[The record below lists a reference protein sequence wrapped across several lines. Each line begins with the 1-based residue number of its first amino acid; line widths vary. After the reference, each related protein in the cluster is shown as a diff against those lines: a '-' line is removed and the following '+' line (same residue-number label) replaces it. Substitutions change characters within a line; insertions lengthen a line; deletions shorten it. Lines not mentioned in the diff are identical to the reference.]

1 MTDYLKYI
9 GRLILPL
16 LVAFAFG
23 WVLRSC
29 NGKKSDYVPPIKV
42 TEYLTRVDTFKQEVA
57 GLKKRLKGAKGKS
70 KISLIDTNE
79 VAQQITI
86 RDTIILKQDS
96 IITKQDTVIRY
107 LIVSDS
113 LRADTIQGLSKDVKR
128 ERFWKRTFG
137 GAAAV
142 GWLILLL

>member
-1 MTDYLKYI
+1 MKHFP
-9 GRLILPL
+9 LIIAL
-16 LVAFAFG
+16 LAAFAFG

-29 NGKKSDYVPPIKV
+29 NGKKSQYVPPIKV
-42 TEYLTRVDTFKQEVA
+42 TEDLTKVDTIKQEVT
-57 GLKKRLKGAKGKS
+57 RLKTRLKVVNVH
-70 KISLIDTNE
+70 DTIE
-79 VAQQITI
+79 VLQQVAI

-107 LIVSDS
+107 LIASDS

>member
-1 MTDYLKYI
+1 MKYFP
-9 GRLILPL
+9 LIITL
-16 LVAFAFG
+16 LAAFAFG
-23 WVLRSC
+23 WILRSC
-29 NGKKSDYVPPIKV
+29 NGKKSQHVPPLKV
-42 TEYLTRVDTFKQEVA
+42 TEYLTKVDTFKQEVT
-57 GLKKRLKGAKGKS
+57 RLKTRLKVVNVH
-70 KISLIDTNE
+70 DTVE
-79 VAQQITI
+79 VLQQVAI

-107 LIVSDS
+107 LIASDS
-113 LRADTIQGLSKDVKR
+113 LRADTIQGLTKDVKR

>member
-1 MTDYLKYI
+1 MKHFP
-9 GRLILPL
+9 LIIAL

-29 NGKKSDYVPPIKV
+29 NGKKSHYAPPIKV
-42 TEYLTRVDTFKQEVA
+42 TEYLTKVDTFKKEVT
-57 GLKKRLKGAKGKS
+57 RLKTRLKVVNVH
-70 KISLIDTNE
+70 DTVE
-79 VAQQITI
+79 VLQQVAI

-107 LIVSDS
+107 LIASDS

>member
-29 NGKKSDYVPPIKV
+29 NGKKSEYRPPIKV
-42 TEYLTRVDTFKQEVA
+42 TEYLTKVDTFKQEVT
-57 GLKKRLKGAKGKS
+57 RLKTRLKVVNVH
-70 KISLIDTNE
+70 DTVE
-79 VAQQITI
+79 VLQQVAI

-96 IITKQDTVIRY
+96 IITRQDTVIQY
-107 LIVSDS
+107 LIASDS

>member
-16 LVAFAFG
+16 LAAFIFG

-29 NGKKSDYVPPIKV
+29 NGKKSEYRPPIKV
-42 TEYLTRVDTFKQEVA
+42 TEHLTKVDTFKQEVT
-57 GLKKRLKGAKGKS
+57 RLKTRLKVVNVH
-70 KISLIDTNE
+70 DTIE
-79 VAQQITI
+79 VLQQVAI

-96 IITKQDTVIRY
+96 IITKQDTVIQY
-107 LIVSDS
+107 LIASDS